1 MFAAPSQPHTFSSAQ
16 SSLHWRHLFHSSGL
30 CTPRLGWSSLRP
42 QISVSVQQLFSVF
55 AVQSVACR
63 SYRRHCC
70 WTPCC
75 FRVCDGKEQIHERL
89 SEVSA
94 EKVCC
99 VHFLSESPKVLMSET
114 YIGSLW
120 FVWKV
125 VIFCCLLLAFRSPY
139 ETLKQ
144 TLIVR

>member
-1 MFAAPSQPHTFSSAQ
+1 MSAAPSQPHTFSSAQ

-30 CTPRLGWSSLRP
+30 CTPRLRWSSLRP
-42 QISVSVQQLFSVF
+42 RISVNVRRLFSVF

-63 SYRRHCC
+63 SYHRRRCCC

-75 FRVCDGKEQIHERL
+75 FRVCDGKERIHERL

-99 VHFLSESPKVLMSET
+99 VHGLSESPKVLMSET
-114 YIGSLW
+114 YIGSLT
-120 FVWKV
+120 VHM
-125 VIFCCLLLAFRSPY
+125 RH
-139 ETLKQ
+139 
-144 TLIVR
+144 